1 MLSYRHAYHAGNH
14 ADVFKHAV
22 LSLILAKLTEK
33 PAPCVYVDTHAGAGL
48 YQLNSTQ
55 AQKTG
60 EASGGIERLLSG
72 PMTIRLLDSYLE
84 VVRNL
89 RAQRSQ
95 AYPGSPAIAQQLLRP
110 QDKLHLLELHNSEV
124 EILKGNM
131 GRDSRIS
138 IHHREGFEALPA
150 LAPTFLPRGLALID
164 PAYEV
169 TGDYA
174 QALASLEK
182 TLARWRTGIYV
193 LWYPLLAKQRD
204 RSDWLKR
211 QLQKLQPA
219 NLLMAELWVQN
230 QTQDYGMHG
239 SGLAILNAPWQ
250 LELHLEQLLPEL
262 SQALAQDSGAG
273 WRVDWLRKPA

>member
-14 ADVFKHAV
+14 ADVLKHAA

-33 PAPCVYVDTHAGAGL
+33 PAPCVYIDTHAGAGL
-48 YQLNSTQ
+48 YQLNSAQ

-72 PMTIRLLDSYLE
+72 PLAIRLLEPYLD
-84 VVRNL
+84 VVRAL

-110 QDKLHLLELHNSEV
+110 QDKLQLLELHNSEV
-124 EILKGNM
+124 EVLKGNM
-131 GRDSRIS
+131 GRDGRIS

-150 LAPTFLPRGLALID
+150 LAPSFLPRGLALID

-169 TGDYA
+169 AGDYA
-174 QALASLEK
+174 QALASIEK
-182 TLARWRTGIYV
+182 ALTRWRTGTYI

-211 QLQKLQPA
+211 QLHKLQPA
-219 NLLMAELWVQN
+219 NLLVAELWVQS
-230 QTQDYGMHG
+230 QAQEYGMHG

-250 LELHLEQLLPEL
+250 LELQLGQLLPAL
-262 SQALAQDSGAG
+262 SQALAQDPGAG
-273 WRVDWLRKPA
+273 WRLDWLRKPA

>member
-14 ADVFKHAV
+14 ADVFKHAA

-33 PAPCVYVDTHAGAGL
+33 PAPCVYIDTHAGAGL
-48 YQLNSTQ
+48 YQLNSAQ

-72 PMTIRLLDSYLE
+72 PLAIRLLEPYLE
-84 VVRNL
+84 VVRAL

-95 AYPGSPAIAQQLLRP
+95 AYPGSPAIAQRLLRP
-110 QDKLHLLELHNSEV
+110 QDKLQLLELHNSEV
-124 EILKGNM
+124 EVLRGNM
-131 GRDSRIS
+131 GRDARIS
-138 IHHREGFEALPA
+138 IHHREGFAGLPA
-150 LAPTFLPRGLALID
+150 LAPAFLPRGLALID

-169 TGDYA
+169 AGDYA

-182 TLARWRTGIYV
+182 TLTRWRTGTYV

-211 QLQKLQPA
+211 QLHKLQPA
-219 NLLMAELWVQN
+219 NLLVAELWVQS
-230 QTQDYGMHG
+230 QAQEYGMHG
-239 SGLAILNAPWQ
+239 SGVAILNAPWQ
-250 LELHLEQLLPEL
+250 LDLQLEQLLPAL
-262 SQALAQDSGAG
+262 SPALAQDSGAG
-273 WRVDWLRKPA
+273 WRLEWLRKPA